1 MSENFPFFST
11 RALKPTCLSCEDP
24 GRKLTLSVVGCL
36 LGTYL
41 LILQRRN
48 SKDCLLNM
56 ENQEKFLST
65 KAKDSDLL
73 SS

>member
-1 MSENFPFFST
+1 MSENPLPLFT
-11 RALKPTCLSCEDP
+11 RGLKPICLSCEDP
-24 GRKLTLSVVGCL
+24 ERKLTRSVVGCL
-36 LGTYL
+36 LGTCL